1 MKTYQDLLACGN
13 DEKRRM
19 KFVLEAIDEHKA
31 SARYQMALTAD
42 KYRHQKNETI
52 EKYQKLLRT
61 MTGEM
66 IPDIYTANHKIKSGF
81 FIRADPSPLFTT
93 FGTGHPILIS
103 KIEKGLSSICFA
115 ISLII
120 TGSEPKS

>member
-61 MTGEM
+61 MMGTYPM
-66 IPDIYTANHKIKSGF
+66 NSCSWAF
-81 FIRADPSPLFTT
+81 FPLLSRRPPSVA
-93 FGTGHPILIS
+93 GTHSIS
-103 KIEKGLSSICFA
+103 STSYSSMVV
-115 ISLII
+115 S
-120 TGSEPKS
+120 TST